1 MRLIDVDNISFKE
14 INKALKDLSWWCDT
28 NEQDGVVYIP
38 SSNLIKDIGQIKDYL
53 EYIKQQ
59 PTEFDIDDILR
70 QCKDKAIQLMNKQ
83 YNEDEYHMF
92 SKGVQAMY
100 LGLEKIIKEN
110 KIYSEIDVDMCIN
123 CTKSK
128 YSNQGRPYCAKE
140 ERHLDS
146 FNYKPDWCPLKAG
159 GLDD

>member
-1 MRLIDVDNISFKE
+1 MDRLIYVNKLLQDFEEKFKATRMDSKYSAMLTFDDA
-14 INKALKDLSWWCDT
+14 IDSV
-28 NEQDGVVYIP
+28 NEQ
-38 SSNLIKDIGQIKDYL
+38 
-53 EYIKQQ
+53 
-59 PTEFDIDDILR
+59 PTGFDIDDILR

-92 SKGVQAMY
+92 NKGVQAMY

-159 GLDD
+159 GIDE

>member
-1 MRLIDVDNISFKE
+1 MDRLIYVNKLLQDFEEKFKA
-14 INKALKDLSWWCDT
+14 IRMDSKYSAMLTFDDAIDSV
-28 NEQDGVVYIP
+28 NEQ
-38 SSNLIKDIGQIKDYL
+38 
-53 EYIKQQ
+53 
-59 PTEFDIDDILR
+59 PTGFDIDDILR

-159 GLDD
+159 GIDV

>member
-1 MRLIDVDNISFKE
+1 MRLIDADKLLDDMKKE
-14 INKALKDLSWWCDT
+14 LEKAAKDENLDKDECMVILTSAIALKDFV
-28 NEQDGVVYIP
+28 NR
-38 SSNLIKDIGQIKDYL
+38 
-53 EYIKQQ
+53 Q
-59 PTEFDIDDILR
+59 PTGFDIDDILR

-146 FNYKPDWCPLKAG
+146 FNYKPDWCPLKVG
-159 GLDD
+159 GIDD

>member
-1 MRLIDVDNISFKE
+1 MDRLIYVNKLLQDFEEKFKATRMDSKYSAMLTFDDA
-14 INKALKDLSWWCDT
+14 IDSV
-28 NEQDGVVYIP
+28 NEQ
-38 SSNLIKDIGQIKDYL
+38 
-53 EYIKQQ
+53 
-59 PTEFDIDDILR
+59 PTGFDIDDILR
-70 QCKDKAIQLMNKQ
+70 QCKDNAIQLMNKQ

-146 FNYKPDWCPLKAG
+146 FNYKPDWCPLKEG
-159 GLDD
+159 GIDE

>member
-1 MRLIDVDNISFKE
+1 MDRLIYVNKLLQDFEEKFKAARMDSKYSAMLTFDDA
-14 INKALKDLSWWCDT
+14 IDSV
-28 NEQDGVVYIP
+28 NEQ
-38 SSNLIKDIGQIKDYL
+38 
-53 EYIKQQ
+53 
-59 PTEFDIDDILR
+59 PTGFDIDDILR

-159 GLDD
+159 GTDE

>member
-1 MRLIDVDNISFKE
+1 MDRLIYVNKLLQDFEEKFKAARMDSKYSAMLTFDDA
-14 INKALKDLSWWCDT
+14 IDSV
-28 NEQDGVVYIP
+28 NEQ
-38 SSNLIKDIGQIKDYL
+38 
-53 EYIKQQ
+53 
-59 PTEFDIDDILR
+59 PTGFDIDDILR

-159 GLDD
+159 GIDEN

>member
-1 MRLIDVDNISFKE
+1 MRLVDADKLINDVLNSMPTGS
-14 INKALKDLSWWCDT
+14 AR
-28 NEQDGVVYIP
+28 GVFRAFI
-38 SSNLIKDIGQIKDYL
+38 
-53 EYIKQQ
+53 EEQ
-59 PTEFDIDDILR
+59 PTGFDIDDILR

-159 GLDD
+159 GIDEN

>member
-1 MRLIDVDNISFKE
+1 MSRLIDADKLIEILEENNQKLQEQIRDAREYLQKEVYEAQYFTVVDIVKL
-14 INKALKDLSWWCDT
+14 I
-28 NEQDGVVYIP
+28 NEQ
-38 SSNLIKDIGQIKDYL
+38 
-53 EYIKQQ
+53 
-59 PTEFDIDDILR
+59 PTGFDIDDILR

-159 GLDD
+159 GIDE

>member
-1 MRLIDVDNISFKE
+1 MDRLIYVNKLLQDFEEKFKATRMDSKYSAMLTFDDA
-14 INKALKDLSWWCDT
+14 IDSV
-28 NEQDGVVYIP
+28 NEQ
-38 SSNLIKDIGQIKDYL
+38 
-53 EYIKQQ
+53 
-59 PTEFDIDDILR
+59 PTGFDIDDILR

-159 GLDD
+159 GIDES

>member
-1 MRLIDVDNISFKE
+1 MDRLIYVNKLLQDFEEKFKATRMDSKYSAMLTFDDA
-14 INKALKDLSWWCDT
+14 IDSV
-28 NEQDGVVYIP
+28 NEQ
-38 SSNLIKDIGQIKDYL
+38 
-53 EYIKQQ
+53 
-59 PTEFDIDDILR
+59 PTGFDIDDILR

-159 GLDD
+159 GIDELF

>member
-1 MRLIDVDNISFKE
+1 MDRLIYVNKLLQDFEEKFKATRMDSKYSAMLTFDDA
-14 INKALKDLSWWCDT
+14 IDSV
-28 NEQDGVVYIP
+28 NEQ
-38 SSNLIKDIGQIKDYL
+38 
-53 EYIKQQ
+53 
-59 PTEFDIDDILR
+59 PTGFDIDDILR

-159 GLDD
+159 GIDE

>member
-1 MRLIDVDNISFKE
+1 MDRLIYVNKLLQDFEEKFKATRMDSKYSAMLTFDDA
-14 INKALKDLSWWCDT
+14 IDSV
-28 NEQDGVVYIP
+28 NEQ
-38 SSNLIKDIGQIKDYL
+38 
-53 EYIKQQ
+53 
-59 PTEFDIDDILR
+59 PTGFDIDDILR

-159 GLDD
+159 GIDV

>member
-1 MRLIDVDNISFKE
+1 MDRLIYVNKLLQDFEEKFKATRMDSKYSAMLTFDDA
-14 INKALKDLSWWCDT
+14 IDSV
-28 NEQDGVVYIP
+28 NEQ
-38 SSNLIKDIGQIKDYL
+38 
-53 EYIKQQ
+53 
-59 PTEFDIDDILR
+59 PTGFDIDDILR

-146 FNYKPDWCPLKAG
+146 FNYKPDWCPLKVG
-159 GLDD
+159 GIDE

>member
-1 MRLIDVDNISFKE
+1 MNRLIYVNKLLQDFEEKFKATRMDSKYSAMLTFDDA
-14 INKALKDLSWWCDT
+14 IDSV
-28 NEQDGVVYIP
+28 NEQ
-38 SSNLIKDIGQIKDYL
+38 
-53 EYIKQQ
+53 
-59 PTEFDIDDILR
+59 PTGFDIDDILR

-159 GLDD
+159 GIDES

>member
-1 MRLIDVDNISFKE
+1 MDRLIYVNKLLQDFEEKFKATRMDSKYSAMLTFDDA
-14 INKALKDLSWWCDT
+14 IDSV
-28 NEQDGVVYIP
+28 NEQ
-38 SSNLIKDIGQIKDYL
+38 
-53 EYIKQQ
+53 
-59 PTEFDIDDILR
+59 PTGFDIDDILR

-159 GLDD
+159 GIDKNKLM